1 MEKENILK
9 DKKILVVDDEPDILE
24 TIEELLD
31 QCSLDTATNYEEG
44 KQHLLQD
51 PYDLAILDI
60 MGVRGYDL
68 LEIARRKGIPA
79 LMLTAHALSAENLK
93 KSIQKGADSYI
104 PKDKLADISTYVEDI
119 LSLKRRKK
127 TGREPWF
134 SRLKPFF
141 DKTFRKGWKEE
152 DRQFWN
158 ELDKKNGINNKE
170 DGDKTV

>member
-31 QCSLDTATNYEEG
+31 QCSLDTAANYEQA
-44 KQHLLQD
+44 KQLLSHNT
-51 PYDLAILDI
+51 YDLAILDI

-68 LEIARRKGIPA
+68 LEIARGKEIPA
-79 LMLTAHALSAENLK
+79 LMLTAHALSPENLK

-104 PKDKLADISTYVEDI
+104 PKERLADIATFVEDI
-119 LSLKRRKK
+119 LILQKHRKK
-127 TGREPWF
+127 TTRESWF

-141 DKTFRKGWKEE
+141 DKTFRKGWRDE
-152 DRQFWN
+152 DRDFWDEIDEEN
-158 ELDKKNGINNKE
+158 GIIGKDNDKK
-170 DGDKTV
+170 V

>member
-9 DKKILVVDDEPDILE
+9 DRKILVVDDEPDILE

-31 QCSLDTATNYEEG
+31 QYSLDTAASYEAAE
-44 KQHLLQD
+44 KLLNQN

-68 LEIARRKGIPA
+68 LEIARGNDIPA
-79 LMLTAHALSAENLK
+79 LMLTAHALSSENLK

-104 PKDKLADISTYVEDI
+104 PKDKLADIATYVEDV

-127 TGREPWF
+127 TDRQSWF
-134 SRLKPFF
+134 SKLKPFF
-141 DKTFRKGWKEE
+141 DKTFRKGWRDE
-152 DRQFWN
+152 DRDFWDEFDRKN
-158 ELDKKNGINNKE
+158 GTGGKNSDKK
-170 DGDKTV
+170 V

>member
-9 DKKILVVDDEPDILE
+9 EKKILVVDDEPDILE

-31 QCSLDTATNYEEG
+31 QCSLDTATNYEAG
-44 KQHLLQD
+44 KQLLLENT
-51 PYDLAILDI
+51 YDLAILDI

-68 LEIARRKGIPA
+68 LEIVRGKDIPA

-127 TGREPWF
+127 TNSESWF

-152 DRQFWN
+152 DRHFWN
-158 ELDKKNGINNKE
+158 ELDKKNGIAEEDNKT
-170 DGDKTV
+170 K